1 MQVYIDTSIIN
12 SSPIIRKAEWLGRYQ
27 LKKGLTQHADTHYRH
42 VEFTDVTSWFRF
54 GQKTV

>member
-1 MQVYIDTSIIN
+1 MKAYPDMSIIG

-42 VEFTDVTSWFRF
+42 VEFTDVTSWFQF
-54 GQKTV
+54 G